1 EVRAYIENTG
11 EWIARDTVVRL
22 ENLAPLR
29 IVEGPASV
37 ALGDLAPRDSRQVTW
52 RVAVPAGSSG
62 SFTYRVSVTSSNA
75 DPNRVDRTVVVIAPA
90 ALEAALPNGEI
101 TVRDG
106 RWGNV
111 PLPMTARITNV
122 GQLVAEDVV
131 ARLDTVFGL
140 QLARGSAAE
149 RYIGPVQPGETVEVT
164 WHLVPTG
171 VVGNLPVSLRLTSS
185 NASIGRLPTAFVA
198 VPL

>member
-1 EVRAYIENTG
+1 
-11 EWIARDTVVRL
+11 
-22 ENLAPLR
+22 
-29 IVEGPASV
+29 
-37 ALGDLAPRDSRQVTW
+37 

-198 VPL
+198 VPLLESVLRVTVDDEAAVRKEAVVGDLFTVYIHAENVRELYGAALELRFDPSV

>member
-1 EVRAYIENTG
+1 
-11 EWIARDTVVRL
+11 
-22 ENLAPLR
+22 
-29 IVEGPASV
+29 
-37 ALGDLAPRDSRQVTW
+37 
-52 RVAVPAGSSG
+52 
-62 SFTYRVSVTSSNA
+62 
-75 DPNRVDRTVVVIAPA
+75 
-90 ALEAALPNGEI
+90 
-101 TVRDG
+101 
-106 RWGNV
+106 
-111 PLPMTARITNV
+111 ARITNV

-198 VPL
+198 VPLLESVLRVTVDDEAAVRKEAVVGDLFTVYIHAENVREFYGAALELRVGPSGLQVLGGRRGVDRGRAFGVVDPATGQETELDSRTPMVNNERGVVRTAGS